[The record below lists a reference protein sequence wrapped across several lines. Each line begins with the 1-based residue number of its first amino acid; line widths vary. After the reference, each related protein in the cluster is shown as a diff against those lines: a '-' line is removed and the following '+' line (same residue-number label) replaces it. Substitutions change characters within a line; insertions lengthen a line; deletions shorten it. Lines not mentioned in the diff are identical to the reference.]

1 MKKIAVALLC
11 LFILSGCV
19 NSYPQTEVDELDNTT
34 TSIQCVEG
42 TKIWVMK
49 YRGGNKAGLTSQ
61 IVGSCDI
68 NE

>member
-19 NSYPQTEVDELDNTT
+19 KSRVAETVETNETGTV
-34 TSIQCVEG
+34 TSQDIICVRG
-42 TKIWVMK
+42 NLIWI
-49 YRGGNKAGLTSQ
+49 GGLFGNGVTSQ
-61 IVGSCDI
+61 IVGSCDL